1 MKKNND
7 EILYNSI
14 SNIDENII
22 ASSLVYKPKSKKI
35 IIWASLA
42 ACLCAVSVTY
52 AVIYK
57 NNFNKPVNNSEVLST
72 TNSSSDFHIYSLPK
86 VLSENSENSKQK
98 VLLSPVKTLLD
109 SNTGIHAIT
118 YTVNFK
124 SDGSPY
130 DERDTSYSGNII
142 KQDLFDISPD
152 SIEFSIA
159 SDAVE
164 YYNVTVKNNCIS
176 YQSDSTVFSGQKSF
190 ENIKISDNGFITWR
204 PTCEKF
210 STEILSITGK
220 EEPDYNSN
228 ILDRTAYSDA
238 EKTVYDSIK
247 NFDEY
252 FGEELILLDD
262 PRYDSLLPSDW
273 LKLLDPLNKSYLS
286 ARYKNKLVVGRL
298 IIMTNYLSLAAFFG
312 QIPREDL
319 NQYLRRFH
327 HVIDIQRRDDG
338 KYYKLSEMRP
348 LSTSQT
354 DLHFGES
361 AIITTQDK
369 EEFLD
374 KLLEEYIYPRILPQ
388 EEKISKE

>member
-57 NNFNKPVNNSEVLST
+57 NNFNKPVNNFEVLST

-118 YTVNFK
+118 YTVDFK

-152 SIEFSIA
+152 SIEFSIS

-220 EEPDYNSN
+220 KEPDYNSN

-252 FGEELILLDD
+252 FGDTLTFELH
-262 PRYDSLLPSDW
+262 
-273 LKLLDPLNKSYLS
+273 
-286 ARYKNKLVVGRL
+286 YKNNATKTVYVNISINENG
-298 IIMTNYLSLAAFFG
+298 NYMVNYS
-312 QIPREDL
+312 
-319 NQYLRRFH
+319 
-327 HVIDIQRRDDG
+327 
-338 KYYKLSEMRP
+338 
-348 LSTSQT
+348 
-354 DLHFGES
+354 
-361 AIITTQDK
+361 
-369 EEFLD
+369 
-374 KLLEEYIYPRILPQ
+374 
-388 EEKISKE
+388 

>member
-1 MKKNND
+1 MKKSND

-72 TNSSSDFHIYSLPK
+72 TNRSSDFHIYSLPK

-118 YTVNFK
+118 YTVDFK

-252 FGEELILLDD
+252 FGDTLTFELH
-262 PRYDSLLPSDW
+262 
-273 LKLLDPLNKSYLS
+273 
-286 ARYKNKLVVGRL
+286 YKNNATKTVYVNISINENG
-298 IIMTNYLSLAAFFG
+298 NYMVNYS
-312 QIPREDL
+312 
-319 NQYLRRFH
+319 
-327 HVIDIQRRDDG
+327 
-338 KYYKLSEMRP
+338 
-348 LSTSQT
+348 
-354 DLHFGES
+354 
-361 AIITTQDK
+361 
-369 EEFLD
+369 
-374 KLLEEYIYPRILPQ
+374 
-388 EEKISKE
+388 

>member
-118 YTVNFK
+118 YTVDFK

-164 YYNVTVKNNCIS
+164 YYNVTVKIIAYLIKVIQPFFQVKNHLKILKF
-176 YQSDSTVFSGQKSF
+176 QTTVS
-190 ENIKISDNGFITWR
+190 
-204 PTCEKF
+204 
-210 STEILSITGK
+210 
-220 EEPDYNSN
+220 
-228 ILDRTAYSDA
+228 
-238 EKTVYDSIK
+238 
-247 NFDEY
+247 
-252 FGEELILLDD
+252 
-262 PRYDSLLPSDW
+262 
-273 LKLLDPLNKSYLS
+273 
-286 ARYKNKLVVGRL
+286 
-298 IIMTNYLSLAAFFG
+298 
-312 QIPREDL
+312 
-319 NQYLRRFH
+319 
-327 HVIDIQRRDDG
+327 
-338 KYYKLSEMRP
+338 
-348 LSTSQT
+348 
-354 DLHFGES
+354 
-361 AIITTQDK
+361 
-369 EEFLD
+369 
-374 KLLEEYIYPRILPQ
+374 
-388 EEKISKE
+388 

>member
-57 NNFNKPVNNSEVLST
+57 NNFNKSVNNSEVLST

-98 VLLSPVKTLLD
+98 VLLSPVMTLLD

-118 YTVNFK
+118 YTVDFK

-130 DERDTSYSGNII
+130 DDRDTSYSGNII

-176 YQSDSTVFSGQKSF
+176 YQSDSA
-190 ENIKISDNGFITWR
+190 
-204 PTCEKF
+204 CERGVPQVVHPA
-210 STEILSITGK
+210 GK
-220 EEPDYNSN
+220 RHQ
-228 ILDRTAYSDA
+228 L
-238 EKTVYDSIK
+238 
-247 NFDEY
+247 
-252 FGEELILLDD
+252 
-262 PRYDSLLPSDW
+262 
-273 LKLLDPLNKSYLS
+273 
-286 ARYKNKLVVGRL
+286 
-298 IIMTNYLSLAAFFG
+298 
-312 QIPREDL
+312 
-319 NQYLRRFH
+319 LRRFGLH
-327 HVIDIQRRDDG
+327 AGDKGGKQHGYHQGRRTDALPRRRAGADGRGRDD
-338 KYYKLSEMRP
+338 
-348 LSTSQT
+348 Q
-354 DLHFGES
+354 
-361 AIITTQDK
+361 
-369 EEFLD
+369 
-374 KLLEEYIYPRILPQ
+374 
-388 EEKISKE
+388 

>member
-22 ASSLVYKPKSKKI
+22 ASSLVYKPPKSKKI

-118 YTVNFK
+118 YTVDFK

-238 EKTVYDSIK
+238 EKTVYDNIK

-252 FGEELILLDD
+252 FGDTLTFELH
-262 PRYDSLLPSDW
+262 
-273 LKLLDPLNKSYLS
+273 
-286 ARYKNKLVVGRL
+286 YKNNVTKTVYVNISINENG
-298 IIMTNYLSLAAFFG
+298 NYMVNYS
-312 QIPREDL
+312 
-319 NQYLRRFH
+319 
-327 HVIDIQRRDDG
+327 
-338 KYYKLSEMRP
+338 
-348 LSTSQT
+348 
-354 DLHFGES
+354 
-361 AIITTQDK
+361 
-369 EEFLD
+369 
-374 KLLEEYIYPRILPQ
+374 
-388 EEKISKE
+388 